1 MRRILFLNY
10 FTAMLIVTI
19 MTGLV
24 YVNVQQVYRSNAND
38 PQIQLANEINTN
50 LKAGRSLEHLW
61 PDSIDIQSSLGVFA
75 SLYDEHGQPIRTS
88 ALLDGKIPQLP
99 PGVFDFA
106 KNQGEDRITWQPRAG
121 VRMALVVIR
130 GNFSPVAYIAV
141 GRSLKE
147 VEVREQNLVKTTA
160 ICWGLMI
167 FIILISSIFHFA
179 LYKRRK
185 QGYAKFQLRS

>member
-10 FTAMLIVTI
+10 FTAMVIVTI

-24 YVNVQQVYRSNAND
+24 YVNVQQTYRSNAND
-38 PQIQLANEINTN
+38 PQIQLANEINAN
-50 LKAGRSLEHLW
+50 LKAGRSIERLW

-75 SLYDEHGQPIRTS
+75 ALYDEHAQPLRSS

-121 VRMALVVIR
+121 VRMAMVVLR

-147 VEVREQNLVKTTA
+147 VEVREQNLMKTTA
-160 ICWGLMI
+160 ICWIGMI
-167 FIILISSIFHFA
+167 VLILFSSLFHFSF
-179 LYKRRK
+179 YKKRK
-185 QGYAKFQLRS
+185 QGYARYQLRS

>member
-10 FTAMLIVTI
+10 FTAILIVTI

-50 LKAGRSLEHLW
+50 LKAGRSIERLW
-61 PDSIDIQSSLGVFA
+61 PDSIDIQTGLGVFA
-75 SLYDEHGQPIRTS
+75 ALYDEHAQPLRTS
-88 ALLDGKIPQLP
+88 ALLDGKIPQVP

-106 KNQGEDRITWQPRAG
+106 KNEGEDRVTWQPRMG

-147 VEVREQNLVKTTA
+147 VEVREQNLMKTTA
-160 ICWGLMI
+160 VSWAIMI

-179 LYKRRK
+179 LYKKRK
-185 QGYAKFQLRS
+185 QGYARLQLRS